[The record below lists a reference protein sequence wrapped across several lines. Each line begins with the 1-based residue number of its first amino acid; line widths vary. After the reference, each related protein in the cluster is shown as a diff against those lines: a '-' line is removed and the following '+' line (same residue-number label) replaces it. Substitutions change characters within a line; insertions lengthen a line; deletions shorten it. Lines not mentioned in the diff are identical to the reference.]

1 LLLAKLSPNHL
12 HHLYLSLEIILNIET
27 QIKES
32 GVYGKEWFAYF
43 SDKMADGVGVGFGV
57 GDDKLRE
64 LLKYIRFNV
73 DLEACCGNSSLSSF
87 DKPVVVDDEITHI
100 MNQIE
105 TGEAAFSKMAADLN
119 ALLGQQDWVKWKT
132 TEKGTMSLEMTKI
145 RGGVL
150 EAKRMEALDGV
161 EAGDVSWLKGLTI
174 KAERG
179 ENSVCIS
186 NPELVAYSYKN
197 VSLHEQLSSCSS
209 KLYLRFLSEFCS
221 KWYEVIDWYAKYTGW
236 LDVLVCKAFLARE
249 YHYCRPVCRP
259 VCGPAGVSLDNSHT
273 KSVEDDARSEISSI
287 SCSPTNGFRR
297 RGGYEVDCGGE
308 DDSYVVAKGLRHV
321 LIEHLQQREIYVAND
336 LSLGGGYEDV
346 YVGGGSDCENEN
358 GIKNAKGC
366 LIYGTNAVGKT
377 SLIRSLG
384 IAIIMAQAGFY
395 VPCSSFVYKPYTAIY
410 SRILGN
416 DNLFKGMSTFEVE
429 MSELRVILREAG
441 PRSLILGDE
450 LCSGTEM
457 ESALS
462 IFVASLEHLVRKG
475 GNFLFATHFHEIADY
490 PEIESLIQKGGLM
503 LKHLTVHFDTKSG
516 KLIYDRRLKSG
527 PGNAL
532 YGLEVCKSLYLPL
545 DFVERAYEIR
555 RIHGTSGLAG
565 LRIDG
570 ETRSV
575 ISLENNVSVYNASK
589 IRGICENCGLERS
602 EEVHHKIPQKLA
614 DSRGFIVSGETGGV
628 FHKNHAANLMSLC
641 HKCHLKMHG

>member
-1 LLLAKLSPNHL
+1 
-12 HHLYLSLEIILNIET
+12 
-27 QIKES
+27 
-32 GVYGKEWFAYF
+32 
-43 SDKMADGVGVGFGV
+43 
-57 GDDKLRE
+57 
-64 LLKYIRFNV
+64 
-73 DLEACCGNSSLSSF
+73 
-87 DKPVVVDDEITHI
+87 
-100 MNQIE
+100 
-105 TGEAAFSKMAADLN
+105 
-119 ALLGQQDWVKWKT
+119 
-132 TEKGTMSLEMTKI
+132 
-145 RGGVL
+145 
-150 EAKRMEALDGV
+150 
-161 EAGDVSWLKGLTI
+161 
-174 KAERG
+174 
-179 ENSVCIS
+179 
-186 NPELVAYSYKN
+186 
-197 VSLHEQLSSCSS
+197 
-209 KLYLRFLSEFCS
+209 
-221 KWYEVIDWYAKYTGW
+221 
-236 LDVLVCKAFLARE
+236 
-249 YHYCRPVCRP
+249 
-259 VCGPAGVSLDNSHT
+259 
-273 KSVEDDARSEISSI
+273 
-287 SCSPTNGFRR
+287 
-297 RGGYEVDCGGE
+297 
-308 DDSYVVAKGLRHV
+308 
-321 LIEHLQQREIYVAND
+321 
-336 LSLGGGYEDV
+336 
-346 YVGGGSDCENEN
+346 
-358 GIKNAKGC
+358 
-366 LIYGTNAVGKT
+366 
-377 SLIRSLG
+377 
-384 IAIIMAQAGFY
+384 
-395 VPCSSFVYKPYTAIY
+395 
-410 SRILGN
+410 
-416 DNLFKGMSTFEVE
+416 MSTFEVE

-462 IFVASLEHLVRKG
+462 IFVASLEHLVRRG
-475 GNFLFATHFHEIADY
+475 GTFLFATHFHEIAYY

-614 DSRGFIVSGETGGV
+614 DSRGFIVSSETGGV